1 MSVGNEER
9 RALAASAGSGPE
21 DAARSR
27 KPLLQREGRPGVAGG
42 WRTGGTATDKSKRH
56 SETEHQSFGLKV
68 SDASM
73 L

>member
-9 RALAASAGSGPE
+9 EGAGRVGRFGPE

-56 SETEHQSFGLKV
+56 SGTEHQSFGLKV